1 MGNPHNDKFDAGIRA
16 LTARNVDRRKILKT
30 GLALGVGL
38 AAPSI
43 IGVRGAAAATTLRFG
58 SDSPLKAPHTVSAT
72 SFKADVEKR
81 TEGRIRVSIFP
92 DAQLGSNE
100 VMTNSVKAGT
110 LDAVV
115 TDVANVSAAVPA
127 ADVFSLPFLF
137 KDTPHA
143 IRAANG
149 SVGGK
154 LTGAIEQA
162 YQFNVLGWA
171 TDGARNMWNSKRP
184 IHTPDDLEGLKM
196 RVQPS
201 QIQRDTYSAFGA
213 LPTPISLSEVYTS
226 LQSGVVDGADFS
238 PVDMM
243 QLKMYQV
250 TKYLTLTRHFS
261 IIGVMI
267 ISQSFMSKLSAA
279 DQEIVREAGKTAA
292 DAQVQAVLSA
302 EQQAVEDL
310 KKKKIQVFDM
320 ADPQAFVSKVETV
333 YQNNS
338 DKVGKDLIAEA
349 RKTA

>member
-1 MGNPHNDKFDAGIRA
+1 MGNLRRPCGVADLSQHS
-16 LTARNVDRRKILKT
+16 VDRRSALKT
-30 GLALGVGL
+30 GLAFGLGL

-43 IGVRGAAAATTLRFG
+43 IGLREAAAATILRFG

-72 SFKADVEKR
+72 TFKSEVEKR
-81 TEGRIRVSIFP
+81 TEGRVHVAIFP

-115 TDVANVSAAVPA
+115 TDVANVSAAVPPA
-127 ADVFSLPFLF
+127 EVFSLPFLF

-149 SVGGK
+149 AVGAR
-154 LTGAIEQA
+154 LTDSIEKA

-184 IHTPDDLEGLKM
+184 IRTPDDLEGLKM

-213 LPTPISLSEVYTS
+213 LPTPISLSEVFTS

-267 ISQSFMSKLSAA
+267 VSQSLMSKLSAA
-279 DQEIVREAGKTAA
+279 DQEIVRDASKTAA
-292 DAQVQAVLSA
+292 AAQVEAVLSA

-310 KKKKIQVFDM
+310 KKKKIEVFDM
-320 ADPQAFVSKVETV
+320 EDPQAFVSKVETV
-333 YQNNS
+333 YQSNS
-338 DKVGKDLIAEA
+338 DKIGTDLIEEA
-349 RKTA
+349 RRTA

>member
-1 MGNPHNDKFDAGIRA
+1 MGNRHNDKFADNIRA
-16 LTARNVDRRKILKT
+16 LVARNVDRRKVLKS
-30 GLALGVGL
+30 GLAFGAGL
-38 AAPSI
+38 AAPAI
-43 IGVRGAAAATTLRFG
+43 IGLREAAAATTLRFG

-72 SFKADVEKR
+72 SFKASR
-81 TEGRIRVSIFP
+81 PAHSTPSSP
-92 DAQLGSNE
+92 MSP
-100 VMTNSVKAGT
+100 M
-110 LDAVV
+110 
-115 TDVANVSAAVPA
+115 SARQVPA

-137 KDTPHA
+137 KDTTHA

-184 IHTPDDLEGLKM
+184 IRTPGDLEGLKM

-243 QLKMYQV
+243 QLKMYLV

-261 IIGVMI
+261 IIGIMI
-267 ISQSFMSKLSAA
+267 ISPSFMSKLSAA
-279 DQEIVREAGKTAA
+279 DQEIVRAAGKSAA
-292 DAQVQAVLSA
+292 DTQVQAVLSA

-310 KKKKIQVFDM
+310 KKKKLQVFDM
-320 ADPQAFVSKVETV
+320 EDPQAFVSKVETV
-333 YQNNS
+333 YQDNA
-338 DKVGKDLIAEA
+338 DKIGKDLIDEA